1 MFVSNDFLIMQF
13 IFHVMELLTK
23 NKKFVFIVLSATLG
37 TMMVWSTSTLPV
49 QSAVMEFDKTNFHT
63 PLKIDNKY
71 FPLEP
76 GTTMIYNGT
85 SEDGESIRNV
95 FVVTNETK
103 VILGMD
109 TRIVHDD
116 AYVKGEHEEKTDD
129 WFAQDDEGN
138 VWYMGEYTTDLTNG
152 DSHEGSWEAGK
163 NGAMPGI
170 VMEAQPKVG
179 DKYDQEVAK
188 DVAEDKATV
197 LNANETVCVPYGC
210 FSEVIKTEDIN
221 PLEPDIVENK
231 YYAQNI
237 GEIKAEMVKGGS
249 EVETLVQIKNTGL
262 NNTDSLLEKDTPSTV
277 SQRH

>member
-13 IFHVMELLTK
+13 IFDVMELLTK
-23 NKKFVFIVLSATLG
+23 NKKFMFIVLSATLG
-37 TMMVWSTSTLPV
+37 TMMVWSTSTLPA

-85 SEDGESIRNV
+85 SEDGESFRNV

-116 AYVKGEHEEKTDD
+116 AYVKGEHEEETDD

-163 NGAMPGI
+163 NGAKAGI
-170 VMEAQPKVG
+170 IMEAQPKVG

-188 DVAEDKATV
+188 DVAEDKATI
-197 LNANETVCVPYGC
+197 LSTNEKVCVAYGC
-210 FSEVIKTEDIN
+210 FSDVIKTEDIN

-249 EVETLVQIKNTGL
+249 EVETLVQIKNIGM
-262 NNTDSLLEKDTPSTV
+262 NNTDLFPE
-277 SQRH
+277 